1 MCRSPHLTHAFSM
14 ARHRRAG
21 ARGAV
26 LRPSPL
32 RGGWLR
38 PGPPRWPAC
47 RCSAPIRG
55 LRCGSSGGPH
65 GQPRP
70 LWGRGPLSPA
80 RGPRRL
86 WGRALALRSRRPG
99 VPPRRAPLRVACRW
113 RGGSPPRRP
122 SPLVGGALAVGG
134 APPGGA
140 SLCLPGGVFR
150 RCGGGWRGVRRAGI
164 QSRWL
169 RHPGF
174 AGAAYMRT
182 ANALAYSHAPHSL
195 SASAYNIVTSGLSC
209 CSAAC
214 TFARS

>member
-1 MCRSPHLTHAFSM
+1 MM
-14 ARHRRAG
+14 ARNRRAG

-55 LRCGSSGGPH
+55 LRCGFSGGPRA
-65 GQPRP
+65 QPRP

-86 WGRALALRSRRPG
+86 WGRALVWRSRWPG
-99 VPPRRAPLRVACRW
+99 VPPRRAPLRVAGRW

-122 SPLVGGALAVGG
+122 SPAVPVAVAVGG
-134 APPGGA
+134 APPAGA
-140 SLCLPGGVFR
+140 SLRLPAVGVPPLRRRLGAPPPVPRVPPPARGGQGSSR
-150 RCGGGWRGVRRAGI
+150 AAPPPLTRPRRARQDVGK
-164 QSRWL
+164 RC
-169 RHPGF
+169 RRRRVPPGN
-174 AGAAYMRT
+174 G
-182 ANALAYSHAPHSL
+182 H
-195 SASAYNIVTSGLSC
+195 VKG
-209 CSAAC
+209 
-214 TFARS
+214 